1 MKAPS
6 PFACHAPEKMRIHPS
21 PTDKLDE
28 TAINRLLVDLR
39 ACASVTV
46 LDRCD
51 STNALLA
58 HDAVAGRPNGTV
70 ITTEVQELG
79 RGRRGRTW
87 IAPPGGSLVLSMLW
101 NFDRGATALAGLSLA
116 AGVAVVT
123 ALRRIGQRPI
133 SLKWP
138 NDIVFNGAKLG
149 GILVETRTGSSGAE
163 PVMAIV
169 GIGINVRLRDLD
181 RVAISASGDAA
192 VPAQQVTDLASIV
205 DCVPGRNELLAQ
217 IVAELATAL
226 ARFELEGFR
235 AFRTPWMA
243 MHAYQNESVG
253 IAFADGSLLD
263 AKAVGIADD
272 GALIVETAGGIRH
285 IHAGEVSVRRVG
297 ESTARPRA
305 RDHAT
310 RSYLP

>member
-1 MKAPS
+1 MQA
-6 PFACHAPEKMRIHPS
+6 HPR

-28 TAINRLLVDLR
+28 TAINQLLVDMR
-39 ACASVTV
+39 AGASVTV

-51 STNALLA
+51 STNAQLA
-58 HDAVAGRPNGTV
+58 HDAVGGRPNGTV
-70 ITTEVQELG
+70 ITAEVQELG

-87 IAPPGGSLVLSMLW
+87 IAPPGGSLALSMLW
-101 NFDRGATALAGLSLA
+101 NFNRGASALGGLSLA

-123 ALRRIGQRPI
+123 ALRRIGQCPV

-149 GILVETRTGSSGAE
+149 GILVETRIGSSGAG
-163 PVMAIV
+163 PVVAIV
-169 GIGINVRLRDLD
+169 GIGINVRLHDLD
-181 RVAISASGDAA
+181 RVAISTSGDAA

-205 DCVPGRNELLAQ
+205 DFVPGRNALLAQ

-226 ARFELEGFR
+226 ARFEQEGFR
-235 AFRTPWMA
+235 AFRAPWMA
-243 MHAYQNESVG
+243 MHAYQNESVR

-272 GALIVETAGGIRH
+272 GALIVETADGLRH

-297 ESTARPRA
+297 ESTARPLAHDPGRRA
-305 RDHAT
+305 
-310 RSYLP
+310 YLP